1 MIVVEEEVKAKRITG
16 SKSVTD
22 LSKLYEVRAPAGSN
36 NHIDLLVTMSPLSHL
51 DSPSAP
57 LRIHHHDAASRKAA
71 DDDTS
76 MKLKPSPHKRNISS
90 PECLASDP
98 LSSVAIALPKSPPQ
112 RRGSYHTRR
121 SSNSIPIPPILSLL
135 RRNSRT
141 SSFSH
146 GSSYEGPKPLDKDGN
161 PLKSCLSKTKPGKVD
176 SMVSFSHVSI
186 REYSRVVGDNPSV
199 CCGPP
204 LALGWKYNRRGRVD
218 IDTFEATK
226 TQSSC
231 ERLSPDER
239 ERLLIDIGGANHSQ
253 IMKGSMLAN
262 YDNKLRW
269 QSFDRLGGGNH
280 YKSIGP
286 RERMLIMKESARR
299 KFDRA
304 CKGTSTLQEQQ
315 ELWDKAQEVTLTK
328 LQRQT
333 TI

>member
-1 MIVVEEEVKAKRITG
+1 
-16 SKSVTD
+16 
-22 LSKLYEVRAPAGSN
+22 
-36 NHIDLLVTMSPLSHL
+36 MSPLNHL

-57 LRIHHHDAASRKAA
+57 LRIHHHDAASRRAA
-71 DDDTS
+71 DDV
-76 MKLKPSPHKRNISS
+76 MNLKSSPHKRNSSS
-90 PECLASDP
+90 PDCIVIDP
-98 LSSVAIALPKSPPQ
+98 LVSVAIALPKSPPQ
-112 RRGSYHTRR
+112 QRGSYHTRR
-121 SSNSIPIPPILSLL
+121 NSNSIPIPPIFSLL

-161 PLKSCLSKTKPGKVD
+161 PLKSCLSKTRPGKVD
-176 SMVSFSHVSI
+176 SKVSFSHVSI
-186 REYSRVVGDNPSV
+186 REYSRVVGDNPCV

-204 LALGWKYNRRGRVD
+204 LALGWKYNRRGRTD

-226 TQSSC
+226 SQSSLANGGKC
-231 ERLSPDER
+231 QRLPPDER
-239 ERLLIDIGGANHSQ
+239 ERLLIEIGGANHSQ

-269 QSFDRLGGGNH
+269 QSFDRLGGENH

-315 ELWDKAQEVTLTK
+315 DLWDNAQEITLTK

-333 TI
+333 TV